1 LLLVWNPGAA
11 AGSCRIAAARHDR
24 RESSPSFNGKFMR
37 GRVTRGRAVVP
48 WQQFRLEAR
57 TGVVDAAAQHEHVR
71 PPGAAGQAL

>member
-1 LLLVWNPGAA
+1 
-11 AGSCRIAAARHDR
+11 
-24 RESSPSFNGKFMR
+24 MR